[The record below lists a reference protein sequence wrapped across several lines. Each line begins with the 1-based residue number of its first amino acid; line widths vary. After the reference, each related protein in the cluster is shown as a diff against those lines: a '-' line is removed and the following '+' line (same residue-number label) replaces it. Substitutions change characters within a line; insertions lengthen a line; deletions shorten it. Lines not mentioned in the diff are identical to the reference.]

1 MTTSRRARPRL
12 RTALRLCGLLVFAG
26 LSQSSWA
33 LGLGALD
40 LQSALNE
47 RFDGKI
53 ELFDTAGL
61 EGAEIRVSLA
71 SAEDFE
77 RVGVERFFFLTTLK
91 FEVESAGGRPVI
103 RASSTQPISE
113 PYLNFLVEVLWPSG
127 RLLKEFTVLLD
138 PPTFTQAAAPE
149 VVAPARES
157 VAGPASGTIDRG
169 QVNLPAPRQAA
180 RAGNRAPS
188 ARTSGDGTYGTT
200 TRNDTLW
207 QIASETLPATDV
219 SVEQNMLAIKRKNPE
234 AFINDNVN
242 LLKAGYVLRTPTA
255 AEARALDVADAAQRV
270 VRENEAWRTGRALP
284 ETQLAG
290 DATQPELK
298 AQVDATQ
305 PAASVKQ
312 TATGSDGQLRIVA
325 EAGDSAQGGVDPG
338 ANGDAASAEEVDRLS
353 RELEAMTL
361 ERDRERELL
370 GDQLSVKDRQLEVK
384 DQELA
389 ELQKQINEMRETMK
403 ELSAQRAQNQ
413 SVSSRAA
420 DAAWW
425 QSPLV
430 LGGAA
435 GALVLLSVI
444 GLIMGRRRRAQA
456 EADFYD
462 AQTEAEL
469 AVAARAEPSLN
480 ESFDDETASLPE
492 AAETAVAKLED
503 DLADSEWDIAADS
516 TDESGADDFGMD
528 DVEAEEGNPFAGFD
542 DDSDAGSADGD
553 HEGGQIGDVI
563 GESEIYIAYGRYPQ
577 AVNLLTGAL
586 SADPDRHDVRCKL
599 LELYAETNDQ
609 EAFDSEYAELSTRC
623 DDAELIAAADELRG
637 RLELDEAV
645 ALDELEPEPS
655 SEVDDASEALDGL
668 SLDGDGQ
675 DAETVESDAFE
686 DAVPEASEAAE
697 SIDALGEIGLSEG
710 ADEFELELDGLDS
723 TAQPVEDAA
732 IDLDLD
738 LDIDDQ
744 PFTANDPASATNGE
758 TGAGDELGG
767 DLGMD
772 FDPDRDVATGT
783 FETAEAPVQ
792 VADQASSQAET
803 PAAAALEDD
812 LDLDALLADDGDTS
826 AGDFDVDDEFDFADP
841 EDGTSTKLDLA
852 KAYIDMGDED
862 GARDI
867 LNEVL
872 TEGSEA
878 QQRQAQELLETI

>member
-33 LGLGALD
+33 LGLGELD

-61 EGAEIRVSLA
+61 EGTEIRVSLA

-91 FEVESAGGRPVI
+91 FEVESTGGRPII

-169 QVNLPAPRQAA
+169 QVNRPAPRQAP
-180 RAGNRAPS
+180 RAGNRAPRTPS

-207 QIASETLPATDV
+207 QIASETLPAADV

-234 AFINDNVN
+234 AFINDNIN

-255 AEARALDVADAAQRV
+255 AEAKALDVADAAQRV
-270 VRENEAWRTGRALP
+270 VRENEAWRTGRVLP

-305 PAASVKQ
+305 PAASAKQ
-312 TATGSDGQLRIVA
+312 AAASSDGQLRIVA

-338 ANGDAASAEEVDRLS
+338 ASGDAASAEEVDRLS

-480 ESFDDETASLPE
+480 DAFDDAPASLPE
-492 AAETAVAKLED
+492 TAEAAVAELED
-503 DLADSEWDIAADS
+503 DLADSDWDVAAE
-516 TDESGADDFGMD
+516 TNDESVADDFGMD
-528 DVEAEEGNPFAGFD
+528 DVEAEEDNPFAGFD
-542 DDSDAGSADGD
+542 DDSAAEHADGD
-553 HEGGQIGDVI
+553 DDGDHDGGQISDVI

-599 LELYAETNDQ
+599 LELYAETNDR
-609 EAFDSEYAELSTRC
+609 EAFDSEYAELSNRC
-623 DDAELIAAADELRG
+623 DDAEVIAAADELRG
-637 RLELDEAV
+637 RLEQDEAV
-645 ALDELEPEPS
+645 ALDDLEPEPS
-655 SEVDDASEALDGL
+655 AEADDASGALDGL

-675 DAETVESDAFE
+675 DEEAFASDGLA
-686 DAVPEASEAAE
+686 DAVPEAGEAAE
-697 SIDALGEIGLSEG
+697 RIEALGEVSLSEG

-723 TAQPVEDAA
+723 TAQSVEDAS

-744 PFTANDPASATNGE
+744 PFAANDPAPVTNGE

-783 FETAEAPVQ
+783 FEAAEAP
-792 VADQASSQAET
+792 
-803 PAAAALEDD
+803 AAATLDDD
-812 LDLDALLADDGDTS
+812 LDLDALLSDDSDSS